1 MCYSKEIE
9 SEMVKFY
16 NSLSEKDKRRYAAIE
31 AKKLGHGGIKYISEL
46 FGCHRNTITEGK
58 SELENR
64 EVKKFND
71 KAIREK
77 GGGRK
82 SCFEQIRELDEEF
95 LSVVKEAT
103 AGDPMEE
110 KTKWTYLNQAQIV
123 EGLKEKGIEI
133 SMPIVKKLLDKHG
146 YVKRKAQKQLAI
158 GRTENRNEQFEN
170 IKRLKEEYSNVGEP
184 IISIDTKKKEY
195 IGNLYREGKLYTTEV
210 RETLD
215 HDFPNLAEGVIIP
228 YGIYDIQRNQG
239 FINLGNSRDTTEF
252 ACDSIKEWW
261 IQLGKF
267 YYAFAKSILLVCDGG
282 GSNSSSYY
290 IFKED
295 LQNLANEIGLEI
307 RVAHYP
313 PYTSKYNPIEH
324 RLFPHVTRACQ
335 GAVFSSIE
343 LVKSLIERTSTKTG
357 LTVNV
362 NLTDKVY
369 AKGRKVV
376 DGFKKNLPIVF
387 DEYLPK
393 WNYRAIPQNNQNA

>member
-58 SELENR
+58 SELETR

-82 SCFEQIRELDEEF
+82 SCFEQIPELDEVF
-95 LSVVKEAT
+95 LSVVTEET

-184 IISIDTKKKEY
+184 IISIDTKKKS
-195 IGNLYREGKLYTTEV
+195 I
-210 RETLD
+210 
-215 HDFPNLAEGVIIP
+215 LATSIE
-228 YGIYDIQRNQG
+228 R
-239 FINLGNSRDTTEF
+239 GNSTQQ
-252 ACDSIKEWW
+252 K
-261 IQLGKF
+261 
-267 YYAFAKSILLVCDGG
+267 
-282 GSNSSSYY
+282 
-290 IFKED
+290 
-295 LQNLANEIGLEI
+295 
-307 RVAHYP
+307 
-313 PYTSKYNPIEH
+313 
-324 RLFPHVTRACQ
+324 
-335 GAVFSSIE
+335 
-343 LVKSLIERTSTKTG
+343 
-357 LTVNV
+357 
-362 NLTDKVY
+362 
-369 AKGRKVV
+369 
-376 DGFKKNLPIVF
+376 
-387 DEYLPK
+387 
-393 WNYRAIPQNNQNA
+393 